1 TPSNGTRR
9 PYETSP
15 RSPARY
21 AHQGSLPGF
30 FTKREARAA
39 AAPRWTAAPRLIRTQ
54 TIDSWLLLLL
64 RTTYT
69 SSTLERLSMSGAFE
83 LRRIVGLHDDNC
95 GKYRQPHVATQNL
108 DNGASRCRRYQPVS
122 LPLYGRCPSSVCR
135 RFISQGVRWSILTSA
150 YVSC

>member
-1 TPSNGTRR
+1 
-9 PYETSP
+9 
-15 RSPARY
+15 
-21 AHQGSLPGF
+21 
-30 FTKREARAA
+30 
-39 AAPRWTAAPRLIRTQ
+39 
-54 TIDSWLLLLL
+54 
-64 RTTYT
+64 
-69 SSTLERLSMSGAFE
+69 MSGAFE